1 MLYWQDALKYSMMP
15 GQGVWSGPT
24 DMVEGMTQHFNL
36 EEGDILAVCW
46 GQGYSPVCTCTTLYI
61 KLNNLLV

>member
-1 MLYWQDALKYSMMP
+1 MP

-24 DMVEGMTQHFNL
+24 DMMEEITQHFNL

-46 GQGYSPVCTCTTLYI
+46 GQGYSPVSTCI
-61 KLNNLLV
+61 